1 MTDLAP
7 WELDEVLLPEPATP
21 MYPMELEE
29 YDAIRDGV
37 RERQF
42 DDKALLPEALNTAL
56 GVLGVLAM
64 SGTDADSQLAA
75 QTLRRICQRAV
86 TGVPMNERG
95 EVL

>member
-7 WELDEVLLPEPATP
+7 WEIEEIAPAA
-21 MYPMELEE
+21 MYPMEMEE
-29 YDAIRDGV
+29 YDAIRDEV

-42 DDKALLPEALNTAL
+42 ADKALLPEALNTAL

-64 SGTDADSQLAA
+64 SGTGPDNQLAA

-86 TGVPMNERG
+86 TGVPMYEPQG
-95 EVL
+95 EAL